1 MIVDC
6 KGKGHLSEL
15 AGQKSEKSDIGAT
28 SCNLFERKFQKNAGE
43 KNNKVGG
50 ESIIQDMPVFLILIL
65 W

>member
-1 MIVDC
+1 
-6 KGKGHLSEL
+6 LSEL

-28 SCNLFERKFQKNAGE
+28 SCNLFERKFQINAGE